1 MNETHNRHDLWTKPG
16 DSDQVRRDFASGGVR
31 CTARSTRT
39 GERCKRPAILGGNVC
54 YHHGGNAPQVKAK
67 ALRRL
72 QQAADALVQRLL
84 GMALDGDTPDHV
96 ALQAIR
102 DALDR
107 AGVPAKA
114 EVSVEI
120 KPWERLMGDITGMVT
135 ISRDE
140 HRAHQ
145 GLPPDDRP
153 PARPALV
160 DPADADVIDAELVDS
175 PSPGSPEYRPSS
187 PGDAMRAPDA
197 ADDPENDMPPSSGPA
212 SREPGTGLMTLENA
226 AEANRPVRTV
236 RLRRTRLEG

>member
-1 MNETHNRHDLWTKPG
+1 MTETHNRHDLWTKPG

-84 GMALDGDTPDHV
+84 GMALDGDALDHV

-107 AGVPAKA
+107 AGIPAKA
-114 EVSVEI
+114 EVTVEL
-120 KPWERLMGDITGMVT
+120 KPWERLMGDIAGIAT

-140 HRAHQ
+140 HRARQ
-145 GLPPDDRP
+145 GLLPDEPP
-153 PARPALV
+153 PARTTLAYS
-160 DPADADVIDAELVDS
+160 ADAEVIDAELVD
-175 PSPGSPEYRPSS
+175 PPTGDGPEDRPSS
-187 PGDAMRAPDA
+187 PGEPMRGPDR
-197 ADDPENDMPPSSGPA
+197 ADDPESDMPPGSGP
-212 SREPGTGLMTLENA
+212 PGTGLMTLEDA
-226 AEANRPVRTV
+226 AESAGPVRV
-236 RLRRTRLEG
+236 HGIRRSR